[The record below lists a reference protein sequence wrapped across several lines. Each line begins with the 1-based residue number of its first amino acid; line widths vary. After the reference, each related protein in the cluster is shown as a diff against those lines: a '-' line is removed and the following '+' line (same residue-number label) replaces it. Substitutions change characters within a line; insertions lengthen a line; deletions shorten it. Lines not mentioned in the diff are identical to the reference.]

1 MKVPVQ
7 HIPSTLS
14 VMVRCIPISEVFYPD
29 PVVGCSTNYHHD
41 YSVKNDIRTY
51 YEGIPSVVHV
61 GDHQF
66 IEKDVLNLFIAL
78 MLNSW

>member
-1 MKVPVQ
+1 M
-7 HIPSTLS
+7 
-14 VMVRCIPISEVFYPD
+14 
-29 PVVGCSTNYHHD
+29 
-41 YSVKNDIRTY
+41 Y
-51 YEGIPSVVHV
+51 YGGIPSVVHV